1 MHKRRDKDVA
11 NQVTVHEVVGEVKG
25 RVCVLVDDMIDTGGT
40 ICAAA
45 DALFAH
51 GAEDVIVTATHG
63 VLSGPAADRLK
74 NSRVSEF
81 VLTDTLPTPGE
92 LGADLDKITV
102 LSIAPTIAAR
112 SARSSRT
119 ARSRASSTST
129 DPGGHRSISCTA
141 SPPSKLPQLLGE
153 GGRTCWGTAVR
164 YRRALRSRPMFG
176 RVTAPTAP
184 VLRGVAMADVK
195 LTAETRTEFGK
206 GAARRIR
213 REKKV
218 PAVVYG
224 HGVDPLHVTLPGHE
238 LQLALRTPNVLLTLD
253 IDGKTQLAIPKAVQ
267 RDAIKGFLEHV
278 DLLTVKSGEKV
289 TVEVYV
295 HTEGELAPGSFLL
308 EHVLSTITVE
318 AEATHIPESV
328 TVSIAGLEA
337 GASIA
342 AKDIPLPKGTT
353 LAIDEDAVVLQ
364 VLAAQA
370 EEASTED
377 ADGES
382 AEA

>member
-1 MHKRRDKDVA
+1 
-11 NQVTVHEVVGEVKG
+11 
-25 RVCVLVDDMIDTGGT
+25 
-40 ICAAA
+40 
-45 DALFAH
+45 
-51 GAEDVIVTATHG
+51 
-63 VLSGPAADRLK
+63 
-74 NSRVSEF
+74 
-81 VLTDTLPTPGE
+81 
-92 LGADLDKITV
+92 
-102 LSIAPTIAAR
+102 
-112 SARSSRT
+112 
-119 ARSRASSTST
+119 
-129 DPGGHRSISCTA
+129 
-141 SPPSKLPQLLGE
+141 
-153 GGRTCWGTAVR
+153 
-164 YRRALRSRPMFG
+164 
-176 RVTAPTAP
+176 
-184 VLRGVAMADVK
+184 MADVK
-195 LTAETRTEFGK
+195 LAAETRTEFGK

-224 HGVDPLHVTLPGHE
+224 HGVDPLHITLPGHE

-253 IDGKTQLAIPKAVQ
+253 IEGTTQLAIPKAVQ
-267 RDAIKGFLEHV
+267 RDAIKGYLEHV

-370 EEASTED
+370 EEAAADEAATTE
-377 ADGES
+377 A
-382 AEA
+382 

>member
-1 MHKRRDKDVA
+1 
-11 NQVTVHEVVGEVKG
+11 
-25 RVCVLVDDMIDTGGT
+25 
-40 ICAAA
+40 
-45 DALFAH
+45 
-51 GAEDVIVTATHG
+51 
-63 VLSGPAADRLK
+63 
-74 NSRVSEF
+74 
-81 VLTDTLPTPGE
+81 
-92 LGADLDKITV
+92 
-102 LSIAPTIAAR
+102 
-112 SARSSRT
+112 
-119 ARSRASSTST
+119 
-129 DPGGHRSISCTA
+129 
-141 SPPSKLPQLLGE
+141 
-153 GGRTCWGTAVR
+153 
-164 YRRALRSRPMFG
+164 
-176 RVTAPTAP
+176 
-184 VLRGVAMADVK
+184 MADVK

-213 REKKV
+213 RDKKV

-253 IDGKTQLAIPKAVQ
+253 IEGKTQLAIPKAVQ

-377 ADGES
+377 AEGES